1 MLYHFFQA
9 NMQQKLILIL
19 LACVLQFQFYHSRY
33 VLIDVY
39 DKDDGPKGAG
49 CGEYCRSSVDCTG
62 DSRCPYCLTAFGAHN
77 CSWVKDP
84 HAPLESIL
92 PNRIDRGT
100 P

>member
-1 MLYHFFQA
+1 MLHYFFQA
-9 NMQQKLILIL
+9 NMLQKVILIFL
-19 LACVLQFQFYHSRY
+19 LCVLPFQFYHSRY

-49 CGEYCRSSVDCTG
+49 CGEYCRSAVDCTG